1 MAGTRIKQCLG
12 NYTADQKQVSK
23 LEAWRLNPTAWVN
36 DRPAF
41 PVGVNAPHYPAS
53 LLANNYIDIE
63 TALRGIGANN
73 YEYPRPAVV
82 PRRVDLQQVSF
93 YESAPVYIPKLPFLY
108 QNQRPL

>member
-23 LEAWRLNPTAWVN
+23 HEAWRLNTTAWIS

-41 PVGVNAPHYPAS
+41 PVGLNAPHYPAS

-63 TALRGIGANN
+63 TALRGIGS
-73 YEYPRPAVV
+73 
-82 PRRVDLQQVSF
+82 VS
-93 YESAPVYIPKLPFLY
+93 AGCAYIPRDRAAILIVCDILG
-108 QNQRPL
+108 RRIHLA